1 MAKLNKFAQLY
12 KQKVI
17 YIYETPLAMDE
28 LSNYFDPKTV
38 WIDVTNMPNVE
49 VGYIQ
54 GVDES
59 GNFVLK
65 SPTSVSQ
72 EENYMTPDEIY
83 YTIYYNIKLQREKY
97 MNKIV
102 RKKAFLDIDEPLR
115 YSAYNTEVDD
125 EIKAVGQK
133 IIDYMVN
140 TNKKIE
146 SYLKEKNYTEQK
158 ITAEYLNKPF
168 EDVIKEIGLNKFS
181 I

>member
-28 LSNYFDPKTV
+28 LSNYFDPTTV
-38 WIDVTNMPNVE
+38 WVDVTDMPNVE

-102 RKKAFLDIDEPLR
+102 RKKAFLDINEPLR
-115 YSAYNTEVDD
+115 YANTDD
-125 EIKAVGQK
+125 EISAISKK
-133 IIDYMVN
+133 ILDYLTI
-140 TNKKIE
+140 TNKAIE

-168 EDVIKEIGLNKFS
+168 EDVIKEIGLDEFS

>member
-28 LSNYFDPKTV
+28 LSNYFDPHTV
-38 WIDVTNMPNVE
+38 WVDVTDMPNVE

-102 RKKAFLDIDEPLR
+102 RKKAFLDINELLR
-115 YSAYNTEVDD
+115 YANTDD
-125 EIKAVGQK
+125 EISAISKK
-133 IIDYMVN
+133 ILDYLTT
-140 TNKKIE
+140 TNKAIE
-146 SYLKEKNYTEQK
+146 SYLKEKNYTKQK
-158 ITAEYLNKPF
+158 IIAEYLNKPF
-168 EDVIKEIGLNKFS
+168 EDVIKEIGLNEFS

>member
-65 SPTSVSQ
+65 SPMSVSQ

-83 YTIYYNIKLQREKY
+83 YTLYYNIKLQREKY

-102 RKKAFLDIDEPLR
+102 RKKAFLDINEPLR
-115 YSAYNTEVDD
+115 YANTDD
-125 EIKAVGQK
+125 EISTISKK
-133 IIDYMVN
+133 ILDYLTT
-140 TNKKIE
+140 TNKAIE
-146 SYLKEKNYTEQK
+146 SYLKEKNYTKQK
-158 ITAEYLNKPF
+158 IIAEYLNKPF
-168 EDVIKEIGLNKFS
+168 EDVIKEIGLNEFS

>member
-1 MAKLNKFAQLY
+1 
-12 KQKVI
+12 
-17 YIYETPLAMDE
+17 MDE
-28 LSNYFDPKTV
+28 LSNYFDPTTV
-38 WIDVTNMPNVE
+38 WVDVTDMPNVE

-115 YSAYNTEVDD
+115 YANTDD
-125 EIKAVGQK
+125 EISAIRKK
-133 IIDYMVN
+133 ILDYLTT
-140 TNKKIE
+140 TNKAIE

-168 EDVIKEIGLNKFS
+168 EDVIKEIGLDEFS

>member
-38 WIDVTNMPNVE
+38 WVDVTDMPNIE

-115 YSAYNTEVDD
+115 YANTDD
-125 EIKAVGQK
+125 EISAISNK
-133 IIDYMVN
+133 ILDYLTT
-140 TNKKIE
+140 TNKAIE

-168 EDVIKEIGLNKFS
+168 EDVIKEIGLNEFS

>member
-38 WIDVTNMPNVE
+38 WIDVTDMPNVE

-102 RKKAFLDIDEPLR
+102 RRKAFLDIDEPLR
-115 YSAYNTEVDD
+115 YANTDD
-125 EIKAVGQK
+125 EISAISKK
-133 IIDYMVN
+133 ILDYLTT
-140 TNKKIE
+140 TNKAIE

-168 EDVIKEIGLNKFS
+168 EDVIKEIGLNEFS

>member
-1 MAKLNKFAQLY
+1 MSKLNKFAQLY

-28 LSNYFDPKTV
+28 LSNYFDPTTV
-38 WIDVTNMPNVE
+38 WVDVTDMPNVE

-102 RKKAFLDIDEPLR
+102 RKKAFLDINEPLR
-115 YSAYNTEVDD
+115 YANTDD
-125 EIKAVGQK
+125 EISAISKK
-133 IIDYMVN
+133 ILDYLTT
-140 TNKKIE
+140 TNKAIE

-168 EDVIKEIGLNKFS
+168 EDVIKEIGLNEFS

>member
-28 LSNYFDPKTV
+28 LSNYFDPHTV
-38 WIDVTNMPNVE
+38 WVDVTDMPNVE

-102 RKKAFLDIDEPLR
+102 RKKAFLDINEPLR
-115 YSAYNTEVDD
+115 YANTDD
-125 EIKAVGQK
+125 EISTISKK
-133 IIDYMVN
+133 ILDYLTI
-140 TNKKIE
+140 TNKAIE

-168 EDVIKEIGLNKFS
+168 EDVIKEIGLNEFS

>member
-38 WIDVTNMPNVE
+38 WVDVTDMPNVE

-102 RKKAFLDIDEPLR
+102 RKKAFLDINEPLR
-115 YSAYNTEVDD
+115 YANTDD
-125 EIKAVGQK
+125 EISAISKK
-133 IIDYMVN
+133 ILDYLTT
-140 TNKKIE
+140 TNKAIE

-168 EDVIKEIGLNKFS
+168 EDVIKEIGLNEFS

>member
-28 LSNYFDPKTV
+28 LSNYFDPTTV
-38 WIDVTNMPNVE
+38 WVDVTDMPNVE

-115 YSAYNTEVDD
+115 YANTDD
-125 EIKAVGQK
+125 EISAISKT
-133 IIDYMVN
+133 ILDYLTT
-140 TNKKIE
+140 TNKAIE

-168 EDVIKEIGLNKFS
+168 EDVIKEIGLNEFS

>member
-28 LSNYFDPKTV
+28 LSNYFDPNTV

-65 SPTSVSQ
+65 SPMSVFQ

-102 RKKAFLDIDEPLR
+102 RKKSFLDINEPLR
-115 YSAYNTEVDD
+115 YANTDD
-125 EIKAVGQK
+125 EISTISKK
-133 IIDYMVN
+133 ILDYLTT
-140 TNKKIE
+140 TNKAIE
-146 SYLKEKNYTEQK
+146 SYLKEKNYTKQK
-158 ITAEYLNKPF
+158 IIAEYLNKPF
-168 EDVIKEIGLNKFS
+168 EDVIKEIGLNEFS

>member
-83 YTIYYNIKLQREKY
+83 YIIYYNIKLQREKY

-115 YSAYNTEVDD
+115 YANTDD
-125 EIKAVGQK
+125 EISTISKK
-133 IIDYMVN
+133 ILDYLTT
-140 TNKKIE
+140 TNKDIE

-158 ITAEYLNKPF
+158 TIAEYLNKPF
-168 EDVIKEIGLNKFS
+168 EDVIKEIGLNEFS

>member
-38 WIDVTNMPNVE
+38 WVDVTDMPNVE

-102 RKKAFLDIDEPLR
+102 RKKAFLDINEPLR
-115 YSAYNTEVDD
+115 YANTDD
-125 EIKAVGQK
+125 EISAISKKILDYLTTTDKA
-133 IIDYMVN
+133 
-140 TNKKIE
+140 IE

-168 EDVIKEIGLNKFS
+168 EDVIKEIGLNEFS

>member
-28 LSNYFDPKTV
+28 LSNYFDPNTV

-65 SPTSVSQ
+65 SPTSISQ

-115 YSAYNTEVDD
+115 YANTDD
-125 EIKAVGQK
+125 EISAISKK
-133 IIDYMVN
+133 ILDYLTT
-140 TNKKIE
+140 TNKAIE

-168 EDVIKEIGLNKFS
+168 EDVIKEIGLNEFS

>member
-102 RKKAFLDIDEPLR
+102 RKKAFLDINEPLR
-115 YSAYNTEVDD
+115 YANTDD
-125 EIKAVGQK
+125 EISTISKK
-133 IIDYMVN
+133 ILDYLTT
-140 TNKKIE
+140 TNKAIE

-168 EDVIKEIGLNKFS
+168 EDVIKEIGLDEFS

>member
-28 LSNYFDPKTV
+28 LSNYFDPNTV

-65 SPTSVSQ
+65 SPMSVSQ

-115 YSAYNTEVDD
+115 YANTDD
-125 EIKAVGQK
+125 EISAIRKK
-133 IIDYMVN
+133 ILDYLTT
-140 TNKKIE
+140 TNKAIE

-168 EDVIKEIGLNKFS
+168 EDVIKEIGLNEFS

>member
-28 LSNYFDPKTV
+28 LSNYFDPTTV
-38 WIDVTNMPNVE
+38 WVDVTDMPNVE

-115 YSAYNTEVDD
+115 YANTDD
-125 EIKAVGQK
+125 EISAIRKK
-133 IIDYMVN
+133 ILDYLTT
-140 TNKKIE
+140 TNKAIE

-168 EDVIKEIGLNKFS
+168 EDVIKEIGLNEFS

>member
-38 WIDVTNMPNVE
+38 WVDVTDMPNVE

-102 RKKAFLDIDEPLR
+102 RKKAFLDINEPLR
-115 YSAYNTEVDD
+115 YANTDD
-125 EIKAVGQK
+125 EISAISKK
-133 IIDYMVN
+133 ILDYLTT
-140 TNKKIE
+140 TNKAIE
-146 SYLKEKNYTEQK
+146 SYLKEKNYTKQK

-168 EDVIKEIGLNKFS
+168 EDVIKEIGLDEFS

>member
-115 YSAYNTEVDD
+115 YANTDD
-125 EIKAVGQK
+125 EISAISKK
-133 IIDYMVN
+133 ILDYLTT
-140 TNKKIE
+140 TNKAIE

-168 EDVIKEIGLNKFS
+168 EDVIKEIGLDEFS

>member
-38 WIDVTNMPNVE
+38 WIDVTDMPNVE

-102 RKKAFLDIDEPLR
+102 RKKAFLDINEPLR
-115 YSAYNTEVDD
+115 YANTDD
-125 EIKAVGQK
+125 EISAISKK
-133 IIDYMVN
+133 ILDYLTT
-140 TNKKIE
+140 TNKAIE

-168 EDVIKEIGLNKFS
+168 EDVIQEIGLTEFN

>member
-28 LSNYFDPKTV
+28 LSNYFDPHTV
-38 WIDVTNMPNVE
+38 WVDVTNMPNVE

-115 YSAYNTEVDD
+115 YANTDD
-125 EIKAVGQK
+125 EISDISKK
-133 IIDYMVN
+133 ILDYLTT
-140 TNKKIE
+140 TNKAIE

-168 EDVIKEIGLNKFS
+168 EDVIKEIGLDEFS

>member
-28 LSNYFDPKTV
+28 LSNYFDPNTV

-102 RKKAFLDIDEPLR
+102 RKKAFLDINEPLR
-115 YSAYNTEVDD
+115 YANTDD
-125 EIKAVGQK
+125 EISAISKK
-133 IIDYMVN
+133 ILDYLTT
-140 TNKKIE
+140 TNKAIE

-168 EDVIKEIGLNKFS
+168 EDVIKEIGLNEFS

>member
-38 WIDVTNMPNVE
+38 WIDVTDMPNVE

-102 RKKAFLDIDEPLR
+102 RKKAFLDINEPLR
-115 YSAYNTEVDD
+115 YANTDD
-125 EIKAVGQK
+125 EISTISKK
-133 IIDYMVN
+133 ILDYLTT
-140 TNKKIE
+140 TNKAIE
-146 SYLKEKNYTEQK
+146 SYLKEKNYTKQK
-158 ITAEYLNKPF
+158 IIAEYLNKPF
-168 EDVIKEIGLNKFS
+168 EDVIKEIGLNEFS

>member
-28 LSNYFDPKTV
+28 LSNYFDPNTV

-65 SPTSVSQ
+65 SPMSVSQ

-102 RKKAFLDIDEPLR
+102 RKKAFLDINEPLR
-115 YSAYNTEVDD
+115 YANTDD
-125 EIKAVGQK
+125 EISAISKK
-133 IIDYMVN
+133 ILDYLTT
-140 TNKKIE
+140 TNKAIE
-146 SYLKEKNYTEQK
+146 SYLKEKNYTEHK

-168 EDVIKEIGLNKFS
+168 EDVIKEIGLNEFS

>member
-38 WIDVTNMPNVE
+38 WIDVTDMPNVE

-102 RKKAFLDIDEPLR
+102 RKKAFLDINEPLR
-115 YSAYNTEVDD
+115 YANTDD
-125 EIKAVGQK
+125 EISAISKK
-133 IIDYMVN
+133 ILDYLTT
-140 TNKKIE
+140 TNKAIE

-168 EDVIKEIGLNKFS
+168 EDVIKEIGLNEFR

>member
-28 LSNYFDPKTV
+28 LSNYFDPNTV

-65 SPTSVSQ
+65 SPMSVYQ

-102 RKKAFLDIDEPLR
+102 RKKAFLDINEPLR
-115 YSAYNTEVDD
+115 YANTDD
-125 EIKAVGQK
+125 EISTISKK
-133 IIDYMVN
+133 ILDYLTT
-140 TNKKIE
+140 TNKAIE
-146 SYLKEKNYTEQK
+146 SYLKEKNYTKQK
-158 ITAEYLNKPF
+158 IIAEYLNKPF
-168 EDVIKEIGLNKFS
+168 EDVIKEIGLNEFS

>member
-28 LSNYFDPKTV
+28 LSNYFDPHTV
-38 WIDVTNMPNVE
+38 WVDVTDMPNVE

-102 RKKAFLDIDEPLR
+102 RKKAFLDINEPLR
-115 YSAYNTEVDD
+115 YSNTDD
-125 EIKAVGQK
+125 EISAISKK
-133 IIDYMVN
+133 ILDYLTT
-140 TNKKIE
+140 TNKAIE

-168 EDVIKEIGLNKFS
+168 EDVIKEIGLDEFS

>member
-28 LSNYFDPKTV
+28 LSNYFDPHTV
-38 WIDVTNMPNVE
+38 WVDVTDMPNVE

-65 SPTSVSQ
+65 SPMSVSQ

-102 RKKAFLDIDEPLR
+102 RKKAFLDINEPLR
-115 YSAYNTEVDD
+115 YANTDD
-125 EIKAVGQK
+125 EISAISKK
-133 IIDYMVN
+133 ILDYLTT
-140 TNKKIE
+140 TNKAIE

-168 EDVIKEIGLNKFS
+168 EDVIKEIGLDEFS

>member
-102 RKKAFLDIDEPLR
+102 RKKAFLDINEPLR
-115 YSAYNTEVDD
+115 YANTDD
-125 EIKAVGQK
+125 EISNISKK
-133 IIDYMVN
+133 ILDYLIT
-140 TNKKIE
+140 TNKAIE

-168 EDVIKEIGLNKFS
+168 EDVIKEIGLNEFS

>member
-28 LSNYFDPKTV
+28 LSNYFDPTTV
-38 WIDVTNMPNVE
+38 WVDVTDMPNVE

-115 YSAYNTEVDD
+115 YTNTDD
-125 EIKAVGQK
+125 EISAIRKK
-133 IIDYMVN
+133 ILDYLTT
-140 TNKKIE
+140 TNKVIE

-168 EDVIKEIGLNKFS
+168 EDVIKEIGLDEFS

>member
-28 LSNYFDPKTV
+28 LSNYFDPTTV
-38 WIDVTNMPNVE
+38 WVDVTDMPNVE

-115 YSAYNTEVDD
+115 YANTDD
-125 EIKAVGQK
+125 EISTISKK
-133 IIDYMVN
+133 ILDYLTT
-140 TNKKIE
+140 TNKAIE
-146 SYLKEKNYTEQK
+146 SYLKEKNYTKQK
-158 ITAEYLNKPF
+158 IIAEYLNKPF
-168 EDVIKEIGLNKFS
+168 EDVIKEIGLNEFS

>member
-28 LSNYFDPKTV
+28 LSNYFDPTTV
-38 WIDVTNMPNVE
+38 WVDVTDMPNVE

-115 YSAYNTEVDD
+115 YVNTDD
-125 EIKAVGQK
+125 EISAISKK
-133 IIDYMVN
+133 ILDYLTT
-140 TNKKIE
+140 TNKAIE

-158 ITAEYLNKPF
+158 TTAEYLNKPF
-168 EDVIKEIGLNKFS
+168 EDVIKEIGLNEFS

>member
-28 LSNYFDPKTV
+28 LSNYFDPNTV

-65 SPTSVSQ
+65 SPMSVSQ

-115 YSAYNTEVDD
+115 YANTDD
-125 EIKAVGQK
+125 EISTISKK
-133 IIDYMVN
+133 ILDYLTT
-140 TNKKIE
+140 TNKAIE
-146 SYLKEKNYTEQK
+146 SYLKEKNYTKQK
-158 ITAEYLNKPF
+158 IIAEYLNKPF
-168 EDVIKEIGLNKFS
+168 EDVIKEVGLNEFS

>member
-28 LSNYFDPKTV
+28 LSNYFDPNTV

-65 SPTSVSQ
+65 SPMSVSQ

-102 RKKAFLDIDEPLR
+102 RKKAFLDINEPLR
-115 YSAYNTEVDD
+115 YANTDD
-125 EIKAVGQK
+125 EISAISKK
-133 IIDYMVN
+133 ILDYLTT
-140 TNKKIE
+140 TNKAIE

-168 EDVIKEIGLNKFS
+168 EDVIKEIGLNEFS

>member
-38 WIDVTNMPNVE
+38 WIDVTDMPNVE

-59 GNFVLK
+59 GNFILK

-102 RKKAFLDIDEPLR
+102 RKKAFLDINEPLR
-115 YSAYNTEVDD
+115 YANTDD
-125 EIKAVGQK
+125 EISAISKK
-133 IIDYMVN
+133 ILDYLTT
-140 TNKKIE
+140 TNKAIE

-168 EDVIKEIGLNKFS
+168 EDVIKEIGLSEFS

>member
-28 LSNYFDPKTV
+28 LSNYFDPHTV
-38 WIDVTNMPNVE
+38 WVDVTNMPNVE

-115 YSAYNTEVDD
+115 YANTDD
-125 EIKAVGQK
+125 EISAISKK
-133 IIDYMVN
+133 ILDYLTT
-140 TNKKIE
+140 TNKAIE

-168 EDVIKEIGLNKFS
+168 EDVIKEIGLDEFS

>member
-1 MAKLNKFAQLY
+1 MSKLNKFAQLY

-28 LSNYFDPKTV
+28 LSNYFDPTTV
-38 WIDVTNMPNVE
+38 WVDVTDTPNVE

-115 YSAYNTEVDD
+115 YANTDD
-125 EIKAVGQK
+125 EISAISKK
-133 IIDYMVN
+133 ILDYLTT
-140 TNKKIE
+140 TNKAIE

-168 EDVIKEIGLNKFS
+168 EDVIKEIGLNEFS

>member
-38 WIDVTNMPNVE
+38 WIDVTDMPNVE

-102 RKKAFLDIDEPLR
+102 RKKAFLDINEPLR
-115 YSAYNTEVDD
+115 YANTDD
-125 EIKAVGQK
+125 EISAISKK
-133 IIDYMVN
+133 ILDYLTTTN
-140 TNKKIE
+140 TAIE

-168 EDVIKEIGLNKFS
+168 EDVIKEIGLDEFS

>member
-38 WIDVTNMPNVE
+38 WVDVTDMPNVE

-115 YSAYNTEVDD
+115 YANTDD
-125 EIKAVGQK
+125 EISTISKK
-133 IIDYMVN
+133 ILDYLTT
-140 TNKKIE
+140 TNKAIE

-158 ITAEYLNKPF
+158 IIAEYLNKPF
-168 EDVIKEIGLNKFS
+168 ENVIKEIGLNEFN

>member
-28 LSNYFDPKTV
+28 LSNYFDPTTV
-38 WIDVTNMPNVE
+38 WVDVTDMPNVE

-115 YSAYNTEVDD
+115 YANTDD
-125 EIKAVGQK
+125 EISAISKK
-133 IIDYMVN
+133 ILDYLTT
-140 TNKKIE
+140 TNKAIE
-146 SYLKEKNYTEQK
+146 SYLKEKNYTKQK
-158 ITAEYLNKPF
+158 IIAEYLNKPF
-168 EDVIKEIGLNKFS
+168 EDVIKEIGLNEFS